1 MLVRIGESEKES
13 RFVNVRLVI
22 VVIIQS
28 ISFDIHQNKFSACVL
43 NLLLEYHWAGR
54 PITGAQRYGRMKKED
69 QRRKAPTQ
77 LSQENREELPNV
89 EVKESKVYNRDR
101 SR

>member
-1 MLVRIGESEKES
+1 MLVRIGESEKET

-43 NLLLEYHWAGR
+43 NLLLEYHWAGQ
-54 PITGAQRYGRMKKED
+54 PTEVPWGPEGNTGLKRM
-69 QRRKAPTQ
+69 
-77 LSQENREELPNV
+77 
-89 EVKESKVYNRDR
+89 
-101 SR
+101 

>member
-1 MLVRIGESEKES
+1 MLVRIGESEEEP

-28 ISFDIHQNKFSACVL
+28 ISFDIHQNKLSACVL

-54 PITGAQRYGRMKKED
+54 PTTGAQRYRRMKKDKKTHEEKP
-69 QRRKAPTQ
+69 RR
-77 LSQENREELPNV
+77 S
-89 EVKESKVYNRDR
+89 
-101 SR
+101 